1 MSQPLAAY
9 FLISA
14 VLFVIG
20 VYGLIAKRNAI
31 RMLFAVEIIVN
42 AATLNF
48 ITFSRY
54 LSSPNI
60 IGQSAALF
68 TIALAAAEAAVGLA
82 IILHTY
88 RIQDDIDVSE
98 LKKLRG

>member
-1 MSQPLAAY
+1 MPGGQ
-9 FLISA
+9 
-14 VLFVIG
+14 G
-20 VYGLIAKRNAI
+20 
-31 RMLFAVEIIVN
+31 
-42 AATLNF
+42 
-48 ITFSRY
+48 SRY

>member
-20 VYGLIAKRNAI
+20 VYGLIAKKNAI
-31 RMLFAVEIIVN
+31 RMLFAVEIMVN

-48 ITFSRY
+48 IAFSRY
-54 LSSPNI
+54 LSSPNVV
-60 IGQSAALF
+60 GQSAALF
-68 TIALAAAEAAVGLA
+68 TIGLAAAEAAVALA
-82 IILHTY
+82 IIINLFKNIGSVDVT
-88 RIQDDIDVSE
+88 DADI
-98 LKKLRG
+98 LKG